1 VRNLFIGTAVLE
13 AGVGLALVALPS
25 QLATILLGSSLDSAV
40 ALTIAR
46 VAGVALCA
54 LGLACWLARHDG
66 GSHAARGL
74 VTALVL
80 YNAAASMI
88 LLYAG
93 VALGLSS
100 VALWPTV
107 LIHAAMAAW
116 CVTRLL
122 GKPARVS

>member
-1 VRNLFIGTAVLE
+1 VKSLLGVTAVLE

-74 VTALVL
+74 VAALVL
-80 YNAAASMI
+80 YNAAAS
-88 LLYAG
+88 LVLAYAG
-93 VALGLSS
+93 VGLELSS

-107 LIHAAMAAW
+107 LIHVAMAAW